1 MKRNFKYCFIF
12 VFAMLILGTT
22 NVYAVSNLTITE
34 KSYVG
39 INFSDGTHRN
49 EAYFNTNKGVAY
61 CITPSK
67 TGGPQGTSLS
77 YSSTVNSGPVLYLL
91 NNASNS
97 KNDYLVTQLAIWKV
111 NNNYIPK
118 VYNKDANIVNN
129 AIKLANTAKSNSN
142 YAVNPTMKLS
152 SSRLNFSESSDGNY
166 YISNYI
172 TVNTNKMSKVT
183 ARVSGAK
190 GATITSNGKRGSSLS
205 LKNGNKFNVKIPK
218 SSITSAT
225 NIKVTV
231 KATGTKAS
239 YERYYGGKWQDLVV
253 LVKKPK
259 TVNSVASGTVKPVV
273 HKCEYKYGKYYDK
286 NGKVTSKTNYSIQCE
301 KHTCEKVGNTYFG
314 KDGKVT
320 NKTNYSI
327 QCEIHTC
334 EKVGNTYF
342 GKDGKVTDENGYNL
356 QCKTH
361 TCEKVGNT
369 YFGKDGKVTDENGY
383 NLQCKTHTCEKV
395 GNTYFGKD
403 GKVTDE
409 NGYNLQCKTHT
420 CEKVGN
426 TYFDKDGKVTDED
439 GYNLQCKTHT
449 CEVVNNTYFDKA
461 GNEVTENEYNLQCKT
476 HSCEEIDNK
485 FFDKEGNEVT
495 EDEYNLQCKT
505 HTCEIVGNK
514 YFDEDGNE
522 TDETTY
528 KQQCEMV
535 IEVPNTGSSDNLV
548 FTVLGIVTIT
558 GAVLVIKKF

>member
-111 NNNYIPK
+111 NNNYIPE

-172 TVNTNKMSKVT
+172 TVNANKMSKVT

-225 NIKVTV
+225 NIKLTV

-301 KHTCEKVGNTYFG
+301 K
-314 KDGKVT
+314 
-320 NKTNYSI
+320 
-327 QCEIHTC
+327 
-334 EKVGNTYF
+334 
-342 GKDGKVTDENGYNL
+342 
-356 QCKTH
+356 
-361 TCEKVGNT
+361 
-369 YFGKDGKVTDENGY
+369 
-383 NLQCKTHTCEKV
+383 
-395 GNTYFGKD
+395 
-403 GKVTDE
+403 
-409 NGYNLQCKTHT
+409 HT